1 MFYWRQR
8 QEPEAGRYGVEWAF
22 TDRHGGVSQ
31 GHYGSLNL
39 GAGVADDPAAVA
51 ENRSRVAR
59 SLGLAPAKL
68 RFMSQQHGCDVHT
81 VHPGQ
86 EHSGSP
92 DVDGIVARGTSQ
104 GVAALV
110 ADCTPVLL
118 VDRSVGLVAA
128 AHAGRPGMMAGVVP
142 ATVQRLRD
150 LGAVSLEAIVGP
162 SICGRCYEVPLRMR
176 EAAGAV
182 SPVTPAVTWTG
193 TPAIDVAAGVVD
205 QLTELSVPCSWVP
218 GCARESED
226 LYSYRGE
233 GQTGRY
239 AGVVRLL
246 PPLGGEAA

>member
-8 QEPEAGRYGVEWAF
+8 QEPEAERYGVEWGF

-31 GHYGSLNL
+31 GQYGSLNL
-39 GAGVADDPAAVA
+39 GAGVADDPAAVT
-51 ENRSRVAR
+51 ENRSRVAQA
-59 SLGLAPAKL
+59 LGLAPTNL
-68 RFMSQQHGCDVHT
+68 RFMSQQHGCAVHT
-81 VHPGQ
+81 VQPDQ
-86 EHSGSP
+86 ERSGAP
-92 DVDGIVARGTSQ
+92 DVDGIVARGSSH

-110 ADCTPVLL
+110 ADCTPVLF

-162 SICGRCYEVPLRMR
+162 SICGRCYEVPLSMR
-176 EAAGAV
+176 EAAGEV
-182 SPVTPAVTWTG
+182 SAVTPTVTWTG
-193 TPAIDVAAGVVD
+193 TPAIDVAAGVVE
-205 QLTELSVPCSWVP
+205 QLAELGVPCSWVP
-218 GCARESED
+218 GCARESDD

-239 AGVVRLL
+239 AAVVRLL
-246 PPLGGEAA
+246 PPLGGESA